1 MITTSHLVFLQMQKT
16 GSTHTDRMLRE
27 NFDATYIAPK
37 HARSDQIDPAGRLV
51 AGGIRNPFDLYV
63 SMWAFGCLG
72 KGGPRNNQLREKKPN
87 AIRKGKSTR
96 LNMLPFELPEASR
109 MAHFEAEKA
118 RDIAFWAR
126 LYADPDDAGA
136 FREWLHLIHAPEH
149 RFASMHD
156 YGHCPWHGE
165 IGLYTYLCSFL
176 YVGNIEDLF
185 PVETDGLGRFD
196 YTRLSRV
203 DQYIRMENIV
213 EDLLK
218 ALRMA
223 GHDVTPAIVD
233 AITTADPTNASA
245 RSRDFMA
252 FYDDASIELVK
263 ARDGK
268 LAAMFGYE
276 L

>member
-16 GSTHTDRMLRE
+16 GSSHTDRMLRE
-27 NFDATYIAPK
+27 NFDAVYVAPK

-51 AGGIRNPFDLYV
+51 AGGIRNPFDWYV

-72 KGGPRNNQLREKKPN
+72 KGGPRNNQLREKKPK

-109 MAHFEAEKA
+109 MEHFEAENTRA
-118 RDIAFWAR
+118 ISSWAR

-156 YGHCPWHGE
+156 YGHCPWNGE
-165 IGLYTYLCSFL
+165 IGLYTYLCAFL
-176 YVGNIEDLF
+176 YFENIQDLF
-185 PVETDGLGRFD
+185 PQDRETLGPFD
-196 YTRLSRV
+196 YGKFSRV
-203 DQYIRMENIV
+203 DQYIRMESIA

-218 ALRMA
+218 VLSRA
-223 GHDVTPAIVD
+223 GHDLTSAIID
-233 AITTADPTNASA
+233 AITTADPTNVSA
-245 RSRDFMA
+245 RSRDYMG
-252 FYDDASIELVK
+252 FYDDTSIELVRQ
-263 ARDGK
+263 RDGK
-268 LAAMFGYE
+268 LASMFGYE
-276 L
+276 G